1 MSSTDCSAGN
11 KEMCIRVRVCLPA
24 PAGVFEPLRLV
35 HACTR
40 LCAPHGGSPRD
51 LWLCVLPRWQI
62 NVNVYARVARL
73 ILIDCVVRMFTTHL
87 WVVQPPIREDAG
99 VAAPVVRRHVGS
111 LPRCAG
117 YRQGLQPTSAS
128 KRARRPR
135 PLPAGGVGLLVCG
148 LSRCEAL
155 RMGLHAAQRAPAQ
168 ESRNKVAQLARRL
181 GCAASCA

>member
-1 MSSTDCSAGN
+1 VSPGSGRC
-11 KEMCIRVRVCLPA
+11 
-24 PAGVFEPLRLV
+24 FEPLRLV
-35 HACTR
+35 HVRTRREIYR
-40 LCAPHGGSPRD
+40 LCRAHFYDPSLGRAASDSRRRGGR
-51 LWLCVLPRWQI
+51 
-62 NVNVYARVARL
+62 
-73 ILIDCVVRMFTTHL
+73 
-87 WVVQPPIREDAG
+87 
-99 VAAPVVRRHVGS
+99 VAAPVGRRHVGS

-117 YRQGLQPTSAS
+117 YRQGHQPTSAS

-181 GCAASCA
+181 GCAASCAWCSSHEFAPVAAACVCAYTRCLWPFSPAAAAAVPGK